1 MANRKVRVRSK
12 RLDQI
17 DESKL
22 ALAVWLLAREIV
34 DNEAGAEKKSATD
47 EGSLAPGKEAA

>member
-17 DESKL
+17 DEHKL
-22 ALAVWLLAREIV
+22 ALAVWLMAREMV
-34 DNEAGAEKKSATD
+34 DGEAGAEKQPAKDDTPV
-47 EGSLAPGKEAA
+47 PGKEAA